1 MKYINY
7 LLGAMVLF
15 TTSCVDDEPLAF
27 DVEKPASIASME
39 YLSEYQTLKQY
50 KTNPNLK
57 LGVGVTA
64 SNYASQGV
72 EFRLVN
78 DNFDEMTPGNAMKYA
93 SVVADN
99 GSMNFSTITS
109 FVNAAKEAGT
119 TIYGHTLAWGAQQNN
134 KYLNSL
140 IADKEI
146 EIDPD
151 ASVEVEDAY
160 FDYSTFSSY
169 NYWGQGPDGSD
180 RTIKD
185 GCFVSYN
192 PAAIPNF
199 WEFQYHVADGINW
212 VPALSYKITMMIR
225 ASEACS
231 FTLVAGTW
239 GSQQGGSIDVSTEW
253 QEVSVSR
260 TPGAEGGGFVMFQS
274 GNFGG
279 TIEMKWL
286 KVSHEEAQAVSW
298 WTPIISNGDAEGS
311 DFTNMVSTHVGASNG
326 ACDVVDG
333 AGVDGTRA
341 FVVTSAGG
349 GVNSWDTQFFLYANR
364 PLADGDKVKIAFDY
378 RADVPNNSE
387 SQAHATPGAYI
398 HWDGGAAVN
407 FTTEWQHFEKT
418 ITINGTLSPD
428 GNMQTW
434 AWNLDVGVPNAPVNK
449 YYFDNIE
456 LYIEES
462 GNKIPLTPE
471 EKKDTL
477 TWAMDTWIAGMMG
490 ATDGYVSAWD
500 AVNEPISGGDGDG
513 DGYYDLWSAENGDPA
528 NNFYW
533 QDYLGSEDYV
543 RTVIASARK
552 HYKGTEPLKL
562 FINDYNL
569 ESDWDD
575 NKKLKSLIHW
585 INVWESDGVT
595 KIDGIG
601 TQMHVSYYADAST
614 QASKQEHVVQMFNL
628 MKESGKLIKI
638 SELDMGYVDISGNSV
653 KTDQMTDEQHKAMA
667 EYYKFIIQKYLEI
680 IPQAQQYGITQ
691 WCITDAPTESGWR
704 GGEPVGL
711 WDANYNR
718 KHTFAGWADGLA
730 GK

>member
-7 LLGAMVLF
+7 LLGAMVF
-15 TTSCVDDEPLAF
+15 VTISCVDDEPLAF
-27 DVEKPASIASME
+27 DVEKPAITASME
-39 YLSEYQTLKQY
+39 YLDDYQMLKQY

-64 SNYASQGV
+64 SNYINQGV
-72 EFRLVN
+72 EYRLVN
-78 DNFDEMTPGNAMKYA
+78 ENFDEMTAGNAMKYA
-93 SVVADN
+93 SVVADD
-99 GSMNFSTITS
+99 GSMNFSTVS
-109 FVNAAKEAGT
+109 GFVNAAKDVGT

-151 ASVEVEDAY
+151 ASVEVEDGKFTYSSFGAY
-160 FDYSTFSSY
+160 PWYNMGYAPDFDGEKMIISNEVPTGA
-169 NYWGQGPDGSD
+169 N
-180 RTIKD
+180 
-185 GCFVSYN
+185 
-192 PAAIPNF
+192 
-199 WEFQYHVADGINW
+199 WEKQYFIADG
-212 VPALSYKITMMIR
+212 LSTTPGTSYAVTIR
-225 ASEACS
+225 IKGSSE
-231 FTLVAGTW
+231 
-239 GSQQGGSIDVSTEW
+239 GSIDIVMGNWGATGTQAMTFTTEW
-253 QEVSVSR
+253 QEQTVIFNGITTESSFIL
-260 TPGAEGGGFVMFQS
+260 GQS
-274 GNFGG
+274 GLFIG
-279 TIEMKWL
+279 TIEMEWL
-286 KVSHEEAQAVSW
+286 KVTHQEAQAVSW
-298 WTPIISNGDAEGS
+298 WTPIISNGDAEG
-311 DFTNMVSTHVGASNG
+311 TETENMVSTHVGATNG
-326 ACDVVDG
+326 ACDIVDG
-333 AGVDGTRA
+333 AGVNGSRA

-349 GVNSWDTQFFLYANR
+349 GTNSWDTQFFLYADR
-364 PLADGDKVKIAFDY
+364 PLADGDKVKMAFDY

-398 HWDGGAAVN
+398 HWDGGAAVS

-418 ITINGTLSPD
+418 ITINGTLSPE

-434 AWNLDVGVPNAPVNK
+434 AWNLDVGCPNAPTNK

-456 LYIEES
+456 LSIEES

-477 TWAMDTWIAGMMG
+477 TWAMGNWIAGMME
-490 ATDGYVSAWD
+490 ATDGYVTAWD
-500 AVNEPISGGDGDG
+500 AVNEPISGSDGDG
-513 DGYYDLWSAENGDPA
+513 DGFYDLWSAENGDAA

-533 QDYLGSEDYV
+533 QDYLGNEDYV
-543 RTVIASARK
+543 RIVVAKARE

-601 TQMHVSYYADAST
+601 TQMHISYHANATT
-614 QASKQEHVVQMFNL
+614 QANKEEHVIKMFEL
-628 MKESGKLIKI
+628 MAESGKLVKI
-638 SELDMGYVDISGNSV
+638 SELDMGYVDAEGNTV
-653 KTDQMTDEQHKAMA
+653 KTEKMTDEQHKAMA
-667 EYYKFIIQKYLEI
+667 EYYKFIIKKYLEI
-680 IPQAQQYGITQ
+680 IPTAQQYGITQ
-691 WCITDAPTESGWR
+691 WCITDSPDESGWR
-704 GGEPVGL
+704 GGEPVGI
-711 WDANYNR
+711 WDRHYNR
-718 KHTFAGWADGLA
+718 KHVFAGWADGLA